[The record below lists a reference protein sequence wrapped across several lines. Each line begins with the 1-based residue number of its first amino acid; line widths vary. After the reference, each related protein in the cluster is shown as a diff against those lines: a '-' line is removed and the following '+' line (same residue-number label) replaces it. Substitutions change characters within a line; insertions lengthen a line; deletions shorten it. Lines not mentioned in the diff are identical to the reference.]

1 MNLFTTYFLPLFCIM
16 SSTATVI
23 KPKNITH
30 ATASTTHNTQEL
42 QIQFRTE
49 TCRVVLP
56 GW

>member
-42 QIQFRTE
+42 QIQLRTE

-56 GW
+56 DW